1 MNNAWPLYLCLQF
14 YLAATMNLLSVVAV
28 MLISQISA
36 AYSTQDIRGLQFHTK
51 NQRTCKFNLS
61 SYAKLDK

>member
-1 MNNAWPLYLCLQF
+1 MLLCHVKITGIQKINNAWPLYLCLQF

-36 AYSTQDIRGLQFHTK
+36 AYSTQDI
-51 NQRTCKFNLS
+51 
-61 SYAKLDK
+61 